1 MSNLNENLLGKA
13 KEIELIAF
21 DVDGVL
27 TDGRIG
33 YDSAGNEIKYFH
45 VRDGHAI
52 KMAHRAGVRIAL
64 ITGRS
69 SPMVDLRAAE
79 LGIEHVYQG
88 AKDKVA
94 SLNRL
99 LSATD
104 LNAAQVAYLGDD
116 VVDIPVIV
124 QVGLGCSVGDAP
136 EEVREIAD
144 YITNASGGMG
154 AARELIVFILK
165 AKGLWEGLM
174 ERYLK

>member
-1 MSNLNENLLGKA
+1 LSNLNENLLGKA

-104 LNAAQVAYLGDD
+104 LNAAQVAYL
-116 VVDIPVIV
+116 VDIPVIV

-165 AKGLWEGLM
+165 SKGLWEGLM